1 MNYCFNWVA
10 ALGHRGGQEFGPPA
24 TLTPHSYSIFLCEA
38 TLLYFFVVYNFVL
51 FYDLFVSSLLGG
63 VEVAVGRAVELVGKC
78 IAMHRHVCYWK
89 SLLFLCLCSIIRSSL
104 IFVLLLH
111 FHLFCFGTSP
121 HFFPSL
127 NPSLLPSCSPFPLQ
141 GGRQVTAVGG
151 RQACHVLLCLGLH
164 QNIPPHVTLATAFP
178 FNHPTVVWRKWQHT
192 SSGQYSAVTPQKVT
206 LTFNSSPLGMIYD
219 LLSSMGRLMFIFD
232 FSKS

>member
-63 VEVAVGRAVELVGKC
+63 VEVPVGRAVELVGKC
-78 IAMHRHVCYWK
+78 MCAMHRHVCYWK

-127 NPSLLPSCSPFPLQ
+127 NPSLHAFLFSFPSPGWETGHSCRGTASLSRVALSRPSPKH
-141 GGRQVTAVGG
+141 TATCYPGN
-151 RQACHVLLCLGLH
+151 R
-164 QNIPPHVTLATAFP
+164 
-178 FNHPTVVWRKWQHT
+178 
-192 SSGQYSAVTPQKVT
+192 
-206 LTFNSSPLGMIYD
+206 
-219 LLSSMGRLMFIFD
+219 LSF
-232 FSKS
+232 